1 MKRGASFFLYGVGPP
16 YRKSD
21 GECREKGQADKDCLQ
36 TQPFRKREYKKTHL
50 KAHGESCGGR
60 ENKEQPAGCSA
71 LPPVPRRF
79 FHSLPLPARRQPAR
93 TAKTENAPGHQYLQ
107 HPSEQPVAVTVCRE
121 GQSAVEQTGKPERKS
136 DEPQSPAET
145 SSECGADTGSENKR
159 HAQGKKKTINWP
171 SMRTSPVVP
180 EHSRK
185 KGKKASCPVSPV
197 HILTPHAKR
206 PRTYTKVLFPS
217 MAKVLSWQS

>member
-16 YRKSD
+16 YRKRVEANS
-21 GECREKGQADKDCLQ
+21 GKQGKGTMAVQ

-60 ENKEQPAGCSA
+60 ENKEQPAGYSA

-159 HAQGKKKTINWP
+159 HAQGKKKTIN
-171 SMRTSPVVP
+171 
-180 EHSRK
+180 
-185 KGKKASCPVSPV
+185 
-197 HILTPHAKR
+197 
-206 PRTYTKVLFPS
+206 
-217 MAKVLSWQS
+217 

>member
-1 MKRGASFFLYGVGPP
+1 MAV
-16 YRKSD
+16 
-21 GECREKGQADKDCLQ
+21 Q

-159 HAQGKKKTINWP
+159 HTQGKKKTIN
-171 SMRTSPVVP
+171 
-180 EHSRK
+180 
-185 KGKKASCPVSPV
+185 
-197 HILTPHAKR
+197 
-206 PRTYTKVLFPS
+206 
-217 MAKVLSWQS
+217 

>member
-1 MKRGASFFLYGVGPP
+1 M
-16 YRKSD
+16 
-21 GECREKGQADKDCLQ
+21 
-36 TQPFRKREYKKTHL
+36 
-50 KAHGESCGGR
+50 GESCGGR

-71 LPPVPRRF
+71 LPPVPLRF

-159 HAQGKKKTINWP
+159 HAQGKKK
-171 SMRTSPVVP
+171 
-180 EHSRK
+180 
-185 KGKKASCPVSPV
+185 
-197 HILTPHAKR
+197 KR
-206 PRTYTKVLFPS
+206 
-217 MAKVLSWQS
+217 

>member
-16 YRKSD
+16 YRKRVEANS
-21 GECREKGQADKDCLQ
+21 GKQGKGTMAVQ

-107 HPSEQPVAVTVCRE
+107 HPSEQPIAVTVCRE

-145 SSECGADTGSENKR
+145 PSECGADAGSENKR
-159 HAQGKKKTINWP
+159 HAQGKKKTIN
-171 SMRTSPVVP
+171 
-180 EHSRK
+180 
-185 KGKKASCPVSPV
+185 
-197 HILTPHAKR
+197 
-206 PRTYTKVLFPS
+206 
-217 MAKVLSWQS
+217 